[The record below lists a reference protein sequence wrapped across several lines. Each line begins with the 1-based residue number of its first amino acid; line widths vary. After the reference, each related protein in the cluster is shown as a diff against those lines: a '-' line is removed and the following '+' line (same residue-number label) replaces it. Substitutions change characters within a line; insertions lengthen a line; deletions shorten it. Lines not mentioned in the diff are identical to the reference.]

1 MERLH
6 EKIQCFTCEKESRP
20 FLCGGCSKQ
29 FCRNDFTKHFQ
40 LLDEHLEQ
48 TAFEHNAIL
57 HRFIEKQNNL
67 NQNPLLEDINQ
78 WEKQSIEIIQQLA
91 EQYRTKL
98 LNYTKDSMNQ
108 RIHQLNTLA
117 KELQNLRQ
125 ENNFN
130 EIDLERCQEKL
141 QQLEKQLDMPNII
154 SIDKYFISPTHQIS
168 ILDLEDNRNK

>member
-1 MERLH
+1 M
-6 EKIQCFTCEKESRP
+6 
-20 FLCGGCSKQ
+20 
-29 FCRNDFTKHFQ
+29 
-40 LLDEHLEQ
+40 
-48 TAFEHNAIL
+48 
-57 HRFIEKQNNL
+57 
-67 NQNPLLEDINQ
+67 
-78 WEKQSIEIIQQLA
+78 
-91 EQYRTKL
+91 
-98 LNYTKDSMNQ
+98 
-108 RIHQLNTLA
+108 NTLA